1 MSKLLDYKERE
12 MLLELEAEVEFLKG
26 QLAYTED
33 QLKRF
38 KMSLKNIANG
48 RDDMNPLFVK
58 KMAQDTL
65 DGAEY
70 NEDPEYIPP
79 VISIKDVVHG
89 PNDPGDEHEE
99 SKQRSYNILTTGVT
113 MKDNDINDLKHVPQL
128 TLLEDILSFLDKIGH
143 IKILWM
149 KEAIELKERLD
160 QYLKT
165 SKGE

>member
-38 KMSLKNIANG
+38 KTSLKNIANG

-70 NEDPEYIPP
+70 NHKPLMTVGCEEI
-79 VISIKDVVHG
+79 VHG
-89 PNDPGDEHEE
+89 PNDPGDEHNE
-99 SKQRSYNILTTGVT
+99 SKQRSYNIL
-113 MKDNDINDLKHVPQL
+113 NNR
-128 TLLEDILSFLDKIGH
+128 SNN
-143 IKILWM
+143 
-149 KEAIELKERLD
+149 ER
-160 QYLKT
+160 
-165 SKGE
+165 

>member
-99 SKQRSYNILTTGVT
+99 SKQRSYNIL
-113 MKDNDINDLKHVPQL
+113 NNR
-128 TLLEDILSFLDKIGH
+128 SNN
-143 IKILWM
+143 
-149 KEAIELKERLD
+149 ER
-160 QYLKT
+160 
-165 SKGE
+165 

>member
-12 MLLELEAEVEFLKG
+12 MLLELEADVEFLKG

-38 KMSLKNIANG
+38 KTSLKNIANG
-48 RDDMNPLFVK
+48 RDDMNPVFVK

-79 VISIKDVVHG
+79 IISMFKKDKGILDGEPATKDVVHG
-89 PNDPGDEHEE
+89 PNDPGDEQEE
-99 SKQRSYNILTTGVT
+99 SKQRSYNIL
-113 MKDNDINDLKHVPQL
+113 NNR
-128 TLLEDILSFLDKIGH
+128 SNN
-143 IKILWM
+143 
-149 KEAIELKERLD
+149 ER
-160 QYLKT
+160 
-165 SKGE
+165 